1 LALATLGSLWRV
13 TWLWHT
19 LKLQGAAALATR
31 DHSFVLLALTLTAID
46 LDGWLL
52 ALFELFL
59 VGA

>member
-1 LALATLGSLWRV
+1 MALATLGSLWRV

-31 DHSFVLLALTLTAID
+31 DHSFDLLALTLTAID

-52 ALFELFL
+52 TFFELFL